1 MTRLYLVY
9 GDHGLPGGLAQYEEQ
24 LIKAESPEAAKETFI
39 WDIMLMKPAMWTR
52 MGRNNVFVR
61 EID

>member
-1 MTRLYLVY
+1 MRLYLVY
-9 GDHGLPGGLAQYEEQ
+9 GDHGPPKGPAEYEEQ
-24 LIKAESPEAAKETFI
+24 LIEAESPEAAKEQFI